1 MFELNKKTVR
11 NIFVVVA
18 AGIVLYWILHETE
31 RVKSVYAVVKSIFS
45 PFVFGAGIAFILRY
59 SQKSG
64 KREVAP
70 CDCRSFN
77 IYCGIVGLD
86 FGLFVADSAIGGY
99 GSIAGSQFD

>member
-45 PFVFGAGIAFILRY
+45 PFVLGSAIAFILNVPMRAF
-59 SQKSG
+59 
-64 KREVAP
+64 E
-70 CDCRSFN
+70 
-77 IYCGIVGLD
+77 GILKKVENEKWRR
-86 FGLFVADSAIGGY
+86 V
-99 GSIAGSQFD
+99 IAVLLTFIAVLLVLTLVCSLLIPQLVDTV